1 MYCCFCMCM
10 RVFTSMYVYVNST
23 YVYLCVCIHVSMY
36 ICVHCF
42 FPYAMRFDHVWLF
55 DELSKYS
62 FYLMDFHKCVG
73 DIEGRQN
80 LGEAPLGLVR
90 RAFVSS
96 PNGRQVVVVVVA
108 HGGMMTSLPTTIL
121 ESPYLPSI
129 LNVIQVGH
137 RIFRRKRKVVNN
149 KFLRLPTDRDFVY
162 VPTPT
167 ADDVMGWKI
176 KSMGN
181 SHFTSRK
188 TGRQMQSDEHRQ
200 THRTT
205 EPVLERGLPWTGRR
219 RKLY

>member
-1 MYCCFCMCM
+1 M
-10 RVFTSMYVYVNST
+10 R
-23 YVYLCVCIHVSMY
+23 
-36 ICVHCF
+36 
-42 FPYAMRFDHVWLF
+42 
-55 DELSKYS
+55 
-62 FYLMDFHKCVG
+62 
-73 DIEGRQN
+73 GRHRGEAKS
-80 LGEAPLGLVR
+80 GEAPLGLVR

-162 VPTPT
+162 VPTPI

-188 TGRQMQSDEHRQ
+188 TG
-200 THRTT
+200 
-205 EPVLERGLPWTGRR
+205 
-219 RKLY
+219 